1 MHAES
6 PPPRLG
12 IFGVL
17 TIGKTAN
24 SCRRHRRRA
33 LVESHV
39 ALDPCDGVATQGDL
53 ANTLS

>member
-39 ALDPCDGVATQGDL
+39 ALDPVTVSLLKAT
-53 ANTLS
+53 

>member
-17 TIGKTAN
+17 TIGKD
-24 SCRRHRRRA
+24 REF
-33 LVESHV
+33 L
-39 ALDPCDGVATQGDL
+39 
-53 ANTLS
+53 